1 MFYVLIW
8 HVMFTFINSNRCSN
22 MGLFGCMIWFK
33 MYWIGRGSTWVAV
46 YKNQYVLPISAL
58 RTFILMCLHFFA
70 REEYQKGKKKKYC
83 RKELFYQMFL
93 WCVCILYP
101 SLLQLCQYMLSTFL
115 WEQIK
120 KCNLNFF
127 RRSRNDL
134 LRV

>member
-33 MYWIGRGSTWVAV
+33 MYWIGRGSTWVVV

-70 REEYQKGKKKKYC
+70 REEYQKGKKKNIAERNFSTKCFYDVSVYC
-83 RKELFYQMFL
+83 IHLCYNCANTCYLLFF
-93 WCVCILYP
+93 
-101 SLLQLCQYMLSTFL
+101 
-115 WEQIK
+115 E
-120 KCNLNFF
+120 N
-127 RRSRNDL
+127 RSKNAISIFSEE
-134 LRV
+134 VGMIC